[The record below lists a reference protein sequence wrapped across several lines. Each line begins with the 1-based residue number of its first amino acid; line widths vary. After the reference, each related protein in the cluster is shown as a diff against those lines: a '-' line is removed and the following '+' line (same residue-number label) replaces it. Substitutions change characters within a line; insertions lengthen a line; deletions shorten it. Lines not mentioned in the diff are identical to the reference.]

1 MEAASADELNVAEVV
16 QKLADELGL
25 QELERMRL
33 QPALVGSR
41 AAPASPAIS
50 SAIFALFAG
59 GRVSRTV
66 RSGGRAGCRY
76 MHRLLLDV
84 AALAR
89 NKGNQMVIAAADGI
103 APLMA
108 LVQSGKDGQQER
120 AEPTEVK

>member
-84 AALAR
+84 AAYR
-89 NKGNQMVIAAADGI
+89 HTEEGNRLQV
-103 APLMA
+103 L
-108 LVQSGKDGQQER
+108 LHC
-120 AEPTEVK
+120 TEGGDSVPSEGGGGEGAGHPR